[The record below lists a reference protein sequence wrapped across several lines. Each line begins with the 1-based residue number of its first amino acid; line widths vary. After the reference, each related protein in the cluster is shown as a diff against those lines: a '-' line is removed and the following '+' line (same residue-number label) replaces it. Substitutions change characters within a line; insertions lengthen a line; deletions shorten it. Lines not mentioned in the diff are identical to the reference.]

1 MTRGPQAPAGLAFTC
16 TQHGA
21 IIQVLRD
28 DLGITTSIRP
38 GHTFP
43 ALVAPGSYQKAF
55 SFLHDLY
62 SNQATFNWVINIEIA
77 GEITPL
83 HFAGGYLGNDLL
95 VVGARSR
102 SAIARLYDE
111 LMKINNEQVN
121 FLRQTLK
128 EQMFQG
134 RGPQPER
141 EIELYDELSRLNNEL
156 ATAQRELA
164 RKNAELSRLNDLK
177 NQFLGMAAH
186 DLRNPLSVIL
196 TYSEFILDDETLALK
211 DERREF
217 LEIIQSSSHFMLELV
232 DDLLDISRIETGK
245 LELDLWI
252 ADLPELVRQ
261 NVARNRVLAERKDIE
276 LVLQAN
282 EEIRQMM
289 IDASKIEQVLN
300 NLIGNAVK
308 FSPAGSRVEISLQA
322 DDEHALVKVQDHG
335 PGIPPEEIGKIFLPF
350 TRASTRSTAG
360 EKGAGLGLAIVKR
373 IVEGHG
379 GRIWVESTPGVGST
393 FQFTLPYDRA
403 ASGSG
408 QTLVPAV
415 TSPETPSEA

>member
-1 MTRGPQAPAGLAFTC
+1 MTDITQTPIGLAFTC

-28 DLGITTSIRP
+28 DLGIAASLRP
-38 GHTFP
+38 GQTFP
-43 ALVAPGSYQKAF
+43 TLVDPGSYKKAF

-62 SNQATFNWVINIEIA
+62 KNQATFNWVINMEIA
-77 GEITPL
+77 GEIAPL

-111 LMKINNEQVN
+111 LMKINNEQIN

-134 RGPQPER
+134 RSPQPER
-141 EIELYDELSRLNNEL
+141 EMELYDELSRLNNEL

-196 TYSEFILDDETLALK
+196 TYSEFLLDDQTLALK
-211 DERREF
+211 DERRDF

-232 DDLLDISRIETGK
+232 DDLLDISRIEKGK

-261 NVARNRVLAERKDIE
+261 NVARNRVLAERKNIE
-276 LVLQAN
+276 LVLHSDDL
-282 EEIRQMM
+282 IPQMKL
-289 IDASKIEQVLN
+289 DASKIEQVLN

-308 FSPAGSRVEISLQA
+308 FSSMDSQVAISLQA
-322 DDEHALVKVQDHG
+322 DDGHVLVKITDHG
-335 PGIPPEEIGKIFLPF
+335 PGIPPEEIDKIFLPF

-379 GRIWVESTPGVGST
+379 GRIWVESTPGVGSV
-393 FQFTLPYDRA
+393 FQFTLPYERTD
-403 ASGSG
+403 SGSG
-408 QTLVPAV
+408 PAPSPVLTPRETLSQT
-415 TSPETPSEA
+415 